1 MGNPF
6 EKAPGKPEK
15 GVKTCPFCG
24 GSGKD
29 KNNKDEK
36 CRPCNGS
43 GQLKVS

>member
-1 MGNPF
+1 MSNPF

-29 KNNKDEK
+29 SKGEK

-43 GQLKVS
+43 GQIKVS